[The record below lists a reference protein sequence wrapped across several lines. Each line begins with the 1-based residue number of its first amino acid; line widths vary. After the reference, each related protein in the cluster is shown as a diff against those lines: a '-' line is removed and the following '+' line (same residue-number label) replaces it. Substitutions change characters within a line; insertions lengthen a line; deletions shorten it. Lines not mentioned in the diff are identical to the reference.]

1 MKRKLLKFLVLCLS
15 LTILAGC
22 GSEKPLEPV
31 EEELLSRS
39 DALFMV
45 EVQDANHA
53 TVTFK
58 NLEETYL
65 YIGHESKLHM
75 RRDGVWYNIPI
86 IEDKRW
92 PEYSLGLPLGGEKIQ
107 EMVFEEWYGSL
118 EPGEYRLIKPVYGG
132 GEPTY
137 VFAEFVI
144 E

>member
-92 PEYSLGLPLGGEKIQ
+92 PEYSRGLPPGGKEFKK
-107 EMVFEEWYGSL
+107 WYLKSGTDPWSRVSTGSL
-118 EPGEYRLIKPVYGG
+118 SRFMEGATQCTCSQNL
-132 GEPTY
+132 
-137 VFAEFVI
+137 
-144 E
+144 

>member
-132 GEPTY
+132 GDPMY

>member
-31 EEELLSRS
+31 EGELLSRS

-45 EVQDANHA
+45 KVQDANHA

-58 NLEETYL
+58 NLAETYL

-92 PEYSLGLPLGGEKIQ
+92 PEYSLGLPLGGKKIQ

-132 GEPTY
+132 GDPMY